1 MTRGRPPKKAAT
13 EALPCAE
20 RRGSVVELPG
30 TSGIPYDLMIFS
42 PLSIVFVKVKRMR
55 ARVQGPLDAES
66 KYSSEIRA
74 LRVLPE
80 SPVAIK
86 ELWVLSS
93 HAVWQYFRI
102 FPDRVVEIRSDGTF
116 VGGSG
121 QDEGQQTG
129 ITDSREGG

>member
-20 RRGSVVELPG
+20 RRGGVVVPG
-30 TSGIPYDLMIFS
+30 TSELPCDLMIFS
-42 PLSIVFVKVKRMR
+42 PSCIVFVKVKRMR
-55 ARVQGPLDAES
+55 ARVQGPRDAES
-66 KYSSEIRA
+66 KYSLEIRA

-80 SPVAIK
+80 SPVAMK

-102 FPDRVVEIRSDGTF
+102 LPDRLVEIRINGTF
-116 VGGSG
+116 VGDCGKDG
-121 QDEGQQTG
+121 GKQPG
-129 ITDSREGG
+129 IIDCCEGG